1 MRTYPQFHLKMSS
14 KLAHPAVIDDLLL
27 YRINR
32 LLATGGA
39 SVIRLCEGQ
48 LGITRRE
55 WRVMASLKPNGK
67 LLSSELADHAQL
79 DRARTSRA
87 ISTLVAKGLIDRQT
101 VPSDQ
106 RKATV
111 TLTDKGRSMY
121 ESFFPVVAELNQ
133 CLLQGLGEDVLATL
147 DAALTHI
154 QAEAE
159 KLQNRV
165 GQPKA
170 NRRRSGHRA

>member
-1 MRTYPQFHLKMSS
+1 LLLFLLKMNS
-14 KLAHPAVIDDLLL
+14 KLANPGVIDDLLL
-27 YRINR
+27 YRLSR
-32 LLATGGA
+32 LVATGGTT
-39 SVIRLCEGQ
+39 VIRLCEGR
-48 LGITRRE
+48 LGITWRE
-55 WRVMASLKPNGK
+55 WRLIASLRPSVS
-67 LLSSELADHAQL
+67 LLSSELAEHAQL

-87 ISTLVAKGLIDRQT
+87 ISTLVAKGLIDRQI

-133 CLLQGLGEDVLATL
+133 RLLQGLGRDTLTTL

-154 QAEAE
+154 QTEAE
-159 KLQNRV
+159 KLQNEA

-170 NRRRSGHRA
+170 NRRRCGKK

>member
-1 MRTYPQFHLKMSS
+1 M
-14 KLAHPAVIDDLLL
+14 KLAKPDAIDDLLL
-27 YRINR
+27 YRLSR

-55 WRVMASLKPNGK
+55 WRLIASLKPNGK

-87 ISTLVAKGLIDRQT
+87 ISSLVAKGLIDRQV

-111 TLTDKGRSMY
+111 ALTDKGRSMY
-121 ESFFPVVAELNQ
+121 EAFFPVVVELNQ
-133 CLLQGLGEDVLATL
+133 RLVQGLGDDALTAL

-154 QAEAE
+154 QSEAE
-159 KLQNRV
+159 KLQKET

-170 NRRRSGHRA
+170 NRRRSGQRD

>member
-1 MRTYPQFHLKMSS
+1 MTS
-14 KLAHPAVIDDLLL
+14 KLSSPAVIDDLLL

-39 SVIRLCEGQ
+39 TVIRLCEGQ

-55 WRVMASLKPNGK
+55 WRIMASLKPSGSM
-67 LLSSELADHAQL
+67 LSSELAEHAQL

-87 ISTLVAKGLIDRQT
+87 ISTLVAKGLIDRQI

-121 ESFFPVVAELNQ
+121 ESFFPIVAELNQ
-133 CLLQGLGEDVLATL
+133 RLLQGLGDGVLESL

-154 QAEAE
+154 QAQAE
-159 KLQNRV
+159 KLQNET

-170 NRRRSGHRA
+170 NRRRSGKK

>member
-1 MRTYPQFHLKMSS
+1 MNS
-14 KLAHPAVIDDLLL
+14 KLANPDVIDDLLL
-27 YRINR
+27 YRLSR
-32 LLATGGA
+32 LVATGGTT
-39 SVIRLCEGQ
+39 VIRLCEGR
-48 LGITRRE
+48 LGITWRE
-55 WRVMASLKPNGK
+55 WRLIASLRPSVS
-67 LLSSELADHAQL
+67 LLSSELAEHAQL

-87 ISTLVAKGLIDRQT
+87 ISTLVAKGLIDRQI

-133 CLLQGLGEDVLATL
+133 RLLQGLGRDTLTTL

-154 QAEAE
+154 QTEAE
-159 KLQNRV
+159 KLQNEA

-170 NRRRSGHRA
+170 NRRRSGKK

>member
-1 MRTYPQFHLKMSS
+1 MSS
-14 KLAHPAVIDDLLL
+14 KLTSPDVIDDFLM
-27 YRINR
+27 YRLSR

-39 SVIRLCEGQ
+39 SVIRLCEGK

-55 WRVMASLKPNGK
+55 WRMMASLKPYCSM
-67 LLSSELADHAQL
+67 LSSELAEHAHI

-87 ISTLVAKGLIDRQT
+87 ISSLVAKGLIDRQI
-101 VPSDQ
+101 VPNDQ

-133 CLLQGLGEDVLATL
+133 RMLQGLSQEVLQAL
-147 DAALTHI
+147 DTALTHI
-154 QAEAE
+154 QTEAE
-159 KLQNRV
+159 KLQSET

-170 NRRRSGHRA
+170 NRRRSGKK